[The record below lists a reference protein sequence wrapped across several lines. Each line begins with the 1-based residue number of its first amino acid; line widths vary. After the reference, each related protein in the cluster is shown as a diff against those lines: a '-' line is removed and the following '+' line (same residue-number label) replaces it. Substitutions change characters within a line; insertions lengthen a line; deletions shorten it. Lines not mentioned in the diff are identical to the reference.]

1 MCAVIERCIFYQ
13 QAFNNRY
20 DLAFVETKLLL
31 AVNPTS
37 GGIVL
42 LGIIAK
48 SPCNKQ
54 SFINKIPRSTHSHTH
69 TLTHVLTH
77 THTHTLISSQT
88 MSENSDMQREIPR
101 LHAVLASK
109 SKRIGELEHMLRET
123 KEAANQEYD
132 RLRAENERL
141 TESFTAKLKEKERE
155 CERNMKLKFKLES
168 TKIYIYGH
176 ITACMLPPPPPPI
189 QMMIFSR

>member
-54 SFINKIPRSTHSHTH
+54 SFINKIPLKHSLTH
-69 TLTHVLTH
+69 THVLTH
-77 THTHTLISSQT
+77 THTLTHFLP
-88 MSENSDMQREIPR
+88 DD
-101 LHAVLASK
+101 V
-109 SKRIGELEHMLRET
+109 GELRH
-123 KEAANQEYD
+123 AA
-132 RLRAENERL
+132 
-141 TESFTAKLKEKERE
+141 
-155 CERNMKLKFKLES
+155 
-168 TKIYIYGH
+168 
-176 ITACMLPPPPPPI
+176 
-189 QMMIFSR
+189 